1 MFGTEELEELLNGE
15 LGEAGQNA
23 AGAPQPGAAADGA
36 QGEQP
41 GAEGT
46 PQPDAGAAQT
56 EPAGQS
62 TPAGQNTTSGQSEKI
77 KIKFNHEERELTFAE
92 AAELAQKGLLA
103 DKLREKTERY
113 EQLARRAGF
122 ESVAAMEAAI
132 EEQERTARNAEFRAK
147 NGFERDALEPV
158 IRETIE
164 NNPDVKAAREI
175 VRRNQLDE
183 AVRSL
188 KSTVPECTYQ
198 SAQDLFADPKFG
210 EINQL
215 VQAGLPLDRAYGA
228 VYAAEL
234 AQQRIAKSTPPPA
247 PAPST
252 GSVKST
258 VMPTKA
264 TYISPEEVDKMTPAE
279 VKQNLE
285 LIEKSMP
292 KWPVK

>member
-1 MFGTEELEELLNGE
+1 MFGNEELEELLNGE
-15 LGEAGQNA
+15 QGEAGQNA
-23 AGAPQPGAAADGA
+23 AGTPQPGAAGDGT

-41 GAEGT
+41 GAEGA
-46 PQPDAGAAQT
+46 PQPNAGAAQT

-62 TPAGQNTTSGQSEKI
+62 TPTGQPEKI
-77 KIKFNHEERELTFAE
+77 KVKFNHEERELTLDE
-92 AAELAQKGLLA
+92 AREFAQKGMLA
-103 DKLREKTERY
+103 DKLREKTDRY

-122 ESVAAMEAAI
+122 ANLEAMEAAF
-132 EEQERTARNAEFRAK
+132 EEQHRTARNAEFRAK
-147 NGFERDALEPV
+147 TGLERDALEPM

-164 NNPDVKAAREI
+164 NDPDVKAAREI

-183 AVRSL
+183 AVRTL
-188 KSTVPECTYQ
+188 KATVPECTYQ
-198 SAQDLFADPKFG
+198 GAQDLFADPKFS

-234 AQQRIAKSTPPPA
+234 AQQRIAKSVPAPVPA

-252 GSVKST
+252 GSIKST